1 MSQSKHTVTE
11 YRELVAK
18 SLSSDRVV
26 AKTAIK
32 EINNGKYRDGELQK
46 RVIFEYLPPDQTIVT
61 DARRYEN
68 LLKLL
73 GNACWSKKA
82 SEHKDELLGEAW
94 RGLEHPDG
102 MVRQT
107 ARRLFDQIRITTDP
121 LDTPFSEIADRYIA
135 LLGQIEKKLKQY
147 EPSNPPSSVKKAP
160 PSIYKTL
167 TLLWYD
173 IADIPI
179 VESKIDVWARMLEHD
194 ILPYDEPVTDDE
206 PEMDDYDL
214 SDWQENLEQ
223 YVHCDDTVA
232 VRKLLKQREK
242 QALGYLDWALSALS
256 LTELKTKIVYCAT
269 YGEQQKLAFVLE
281 KVLKPLFLSAQSQED
296 GLLTAFR
303 YNKLARSIQYY
314 ENNVVHTS
322 RQGTPFSREVVEAV
336 YCADKNVKFEKV
348 NVDNYLAGFD
358 AAHRAIDEF
367 VSTCI
372 LPAIKKREGWL
383 RELRKISQEP
393 YELDKI
399 DLTEPTMIAH
409 YLLDK
414 LPTASYKTFISQ
426 EPRKIAATIWKI
438 FANDNYWLDI
448 PGLDNAEL
456 SAFGGWK
463 GENGVNSSV
472 LTYRMYISETVAD
485 PTIMYIVRDVDDLQ
499 DLREVLRD
507 SRGGYGADPI

>member
-18 SLSSDRVV
+18 SLSSDREA
-26 AKTAIK
+26 AKMAIK

-46 RVIFEYLPPDQTIVT
+46 RVIFEYLPPDQAIVA

-82 SEHKDELLGEAW
+82 SEHKDELLREAW

-102 MVRQT
+102 MVRQA
-107 ARRLFDQIRITTDP
+107 ARRLFDQLRITTDP

-135 LLGQIEKKLKQY
+135 LLAQIEKKLKQH
-147 EPSNPPSSVKKAP
+147 EPSNPPSSIEKAP

-242 QALGYLDWALSALS
+242 QALGYLDWALSDLG
-256 LTELKTKIVYCAT
+256 LDELRAKIVYHAT
-269 YGEQQKLAFVLE
+269 YGEPEKLGMLLE
-281 KVLKPLFLSAQSQED
+281 QTLGPLLSGAKSQEE
-296 GLLTAFR
+296 GYLLASR
-303 YNKLARSIQYY
+303 HNKLARAIQFLD
-314 ENNVVHTS
+314 NNTAHVS
-322 RQGTPFSREVVEAV
+322 RKDTPFSREVIEAV
-336 YCADKNVKFEKV
+336 YCADENAKFEKV
-348 NVDNYLAGFD
+348 RLDEYVAGFQ
-358 AAHRAIDEF
+358 AAHQAIDDF
-367 VSTCI
+367 VRI
-372 LPAIKKREGWL
+372 HIKPAIKKREGWL
-383 RELRKISQEP
+383 LELHKISQEP

-399 DLTEPTMIAH
+399 DLTEPTQIAH

-463 GENGVNSSV
+463 SENGVNSSV
-472 LTYRMYISETVAD
+472 LTYHMYISETVAD

-499 DLREVLRD
+499 DLREALRD
-507 SRGGYGADPI
+507 SRDGYGTDPF